1 MTHATSPSR
10 RDFLRVGMLS
20 ALGLSLSRFWELQA
34 AAGQASGSAA
44 AKRCVL
50 VWLDGGPSHL
60 ETFDP
65 KPNVPAEVRGPFGTI
80 DTKVPG
86 VRFSEHLPGLAER
99 ADKLAIVRSMTSPLG
114 EHNLGAHYLLTGYRP
129 SPALAYPLIGSVV
142 THLGPAAEELPNH
155 FAVTAGQDTGS
166 YGRLGNGYLPPSTRP
181 FVVKDPERGKSN
193 VLGLAADPSAGLAV
207 RLDRRRDFAA
217 AVEQLGRGAEI
228 DPQAK
233 ASPAL
238 EQAHRL
244 LTSDKARQAFD
255 LADEKP
261 EIHAKYGDR
270 PISRGCLLARR
281 LIERGVPFVTVN
293 NAGWDTHDDL
303 DLRLRAGYTGAKVGV
318 GLVPALDRAVSALID
333 EVADRGLLDET
344 LIVVMGEFGRTPKL
358 NTRGG
363 RDHWPQVFSVMLAG
377 GGVKGGQVI
386 GASDRTGETP
396 ADRPVTPADL
406 AATIFTLL
414 GIDPKQRLY
423 TPDGR
428 PIEVSRDGEVVRELV
443 A

>member
-1 MTHATSPSR
+1 MQTTTAPSR
-10 RDFLRVGMLS
+10 RDFLRAGALS
-20 ALGLSLSRFWELQA
+20 ALGLTLGRFLELRGTAADA
-34 AAGQASGSAA
+34 AASPKAR
-44 AKRCVL
+44 RCIF

-65 KPNVPAEVRGPFGTI
+65 KPDAPAEVRGPFGTI
-80 DTKVPG
+80 DSQVPG
-86 VRFSEHLPGLAER
+86 IRFCEHLPGLAQR
-99 ADKLAIVRSMTSPLG
+99 AGKLAVVRSMTSPLG

-142 THLGPAAEELPNH
+142 THLGPPARDLPHH
-155 FAVTAGQDTGS
+155 FAVTAGPDAGS
-166 YGRLGNGYLPPSTRP
+166 FGRLGSGFLPQTTRP
-181 FVVKDPERGKSN
+181 FVVKDPARGSSN
-193 VLGLAADPSAGLAV
+193 VLGLAADPSAGVTV
-207 RLDRRRDFAA
+207 RLDRRRAFAA
-217 AVEQLGRGAEI
+217 AVEELGRDRDP

-244 LTSDKARQAFD
+244 LTSDKAREAFD
-255 LADEKP
+255 LAQEKP
-261 EIHAKYGDR
+261 QVHAKYGDR

-281 LIERGVPFVTVN
+281 LVERGVPFVTVN

-303 DLRLRAGYTGAKVGV
+303 DLRLRAGYTGAQIGV
-318 GLVPALDRAVSALID
+318 GLVPSLDKAVSALMD
-333 EVADRGLLDET
+333 ELDERGLLEET

-377 GGVKGGQVI
+377 GGVQGGQVI

-406 AATIFTLL
+406 AATIYTLL

-423 TPDGR
+423 TPDSR
-428 PIEVSRDGEVVRELV
+428 PIEVSRDGQVVAELV

>member
-1 MTHATSPSR
+1 MNHATSPAR
-10 RDFLRVGMLS
+10 RDFLRVGVLS
-20 ALGLSLSRFWELQA
+20 ALGLSMSRFLELQGA
-34 AAGQASGSAA
+34 AADASSKAT

-50 VWLDGGPSHL
+50 IWLDGGPSHL

-65 KPNVPAEVRGPFGTI
+65 KPDAPAEVRGPFGTI
-80 DTKVPG
+80 ETKISSA
-86 VRFSEHLPGLAER
+86 RFSEHLPNLAER

-142 THLGPAAEELPNH
+142 THLGPPSGELPNH
-155 FAVTAGQDTGS
+155 FAITAGTEAGS
-166 YGRLGNGYLPPSTRP
+166 YGRLGSGYLPPTTRP
-181 FVVKDPERGKSN
+181 FVVKDPARGRSD
-193 VLGLAADPSAGLAV
+193 VLGLATDPSSGLTV
-207 RLDRRRDFAA
+207 RLDRRRAFAA
-217 AVEQLGRGAEI
+217 AVEQLGRGAEPN
-228 DPQAK
+228 PQAK
-233 ASPAL
+233 ASSAL

-244 LTSDKARQAFD
+244 LTSEKAREAFE
-255 LADEKP
+255 LATEKP
-261 EIHAKYGDR
+261 VVHAKYGDR

-303 DLRLRAGYTGAKVGV
+303 DLRLRAGYTGAQVGV
-318 GLVPALDRAVSALID
+318 GLVPSLDRAVAALID
-333 EVADRGLLDET
+333 DLEGRGLLAET

-363 RDHWPQVFSVMLAG
+363 RDHWPQVFSVMFAG
-377 GGVKGGQVI
+377 GGVQGGQVI

>member
-1 MTHATSPSR
+1 MDRTSRPSR
-10 RDFLRVGMLS
+10 RQVLHAGLLS
-20 ALGLSLSRFWELQA
+20 ALGLSLPRFLELRA
-34 AAGQASGSAA
+34 AAGDQPAGAK
-44 AKRCVL
+44 AKRCIL
-50 VWLDGGPSHL
+50 IWLDGGPSHL

-65 KPNVPAEVRGPFGTI
+65 KPDAPAEVRGPFGT
-80 DTKVPG
+80 TAAKLAG
-86 VRFSEHLPGLAER
+86 VRFCEHLPNLAAR
-99 ADKLAIVRSMTSPLG
+99 ADKLAVIRSMTSPLG

-142 THLGPAAEELPNH
+142 THLGPPAADLPNH
-155 FAVTAGQDTGS
+155 FAITAGPNPGS
-166 YGRLGNGYLPPSTRP
+166 YGRLGSGFLPPITRP
-181 FVVKDPERGKSN
+181 FVVKDAARGTAN
-193 VLGLAADPSAGLAV
+193 MLGLSDGPAAALAV
-207 RLDRRRDFAA
+207 RLDRRRAFAA
-217 AVEQLGRGAEI
+217 AVEQLGRGSEP
-228 DPQAK
+228 DPNAR
-233 ASPAL
+233 ANPAL

-244 LTSDKARQAFD
+244 LTSQQAREAFD
-255 LADEKP
+255 LSQERP
-261 EIHAKYGDR
+261 EVHASYGDR

-293 NAGWDTHDDL
+293 NAGWDTHADL
-303 DLRLRAGYTGAKVGV
+303 DLRLRAGYTGARVGV
-318 GLVPALDRAVSALID
+318 GLVPALDRAVSTLID
-333 EVADRGLLDET
+333 ELAERGLLDET

-377 GGVKGGQVI
+377 GGVTGGQVI

-414 GIDPKQRLY
+414 GIDPQQRL
-423 TPDGR
+423 TTADGR
-428 PIEVSRDGEVVRELV
+428 PIEVSRDGTVIGDLL

>member
-1 MTHATSPSR
+1 MHPFTIPSR
-10 RDFLRVGMLS
+10 RDFLRVGVLS
-20 ALGLSLSRFWELQA
+20 ALGLSVERLLALRVTA
-34 AAGQASGSAA
+34 ADGDKTTK
-44 AKRCVL
+44 AKSCIFI
-50 VWLDGGPSHL
+50 WLDGGPSHF

-65 KPNVPAEVRGPFGTI
+65 KRQAPAEVRGPFGTI
-80 DTKVPG
+80 PTSLAG
-86 VRFSEHLPGLAER
+86 IHFSEHLPGLAQR
-99 ADKLAIVRSMTSPLG
+99 AGKLAVVRSVTSPLG

-129 SPALAYPLIGSVV
+129 SPALAYPLIGSVM
-142 THLGPAAEELPNH
+142 THLGPPAAELPNH
-155 FAVTAGQDTGS
+155 FAITAGGDAGS

-181 FVVKDPERGKSN
+181 FVVKDAVRGARN
-193 VLGLAADPSAGLAV
+193 VLGLAANPASGLKV
-207 RLDRRRDFAA
+207 RLDRRRAFAA
-217 AVEQLGRGAEI
+217 AVEQLGRGA
-228 DPQAK
+228 DPGPAAK
-233 ASPAL
+233 ASSAL

-255 LADEKP
+255 LSQEKP
-261 EIHAKYGDR
+261 DVHAKYGDR

-303 DLRLRAGYTGAKVGV
+303 DLRLRAGYTGARIGV
-318 GLVPALDRAVSALID
+318 GLVPALDRSVSALID
-333 EVADRGLLDET
+333 ELSERGLLDET

-377 GGVKGGQVI
+377 GGVKAGQVL

-396 ADRPVTPADL
+396 ADRPVTPSDL
-406 AATIFTLL
+406 AATIFSLL
-414 GIDPKQRLY
+414 GVDPKQRL
-423 TPDGR
+423 TTADGR
-428 PIEVSRDGEVVRELV
+428 PIEVSRDGQVITELV

>member
-1 MTHATSPSR
+1 M
-10 RDFLRVGMLS
+10 
-20 ALGLSLSRFWELQA
+20 SRFLELQGVA
-34 AAGQASGSAA
+34 AEASSKAA

-50 VWLDGGPSHL
+50 IWLDGGPSHL

-65 KPNVPAEVRGPFGTI
+65 KPDAPAEVRGPFGTI
-80 DTKVPG
+80 ETKISG
-86 VRFSEHLPGLAER
+86 TRFSEHLPNLAER
-99 ADKLAIVRSMTSPLG
+99 ADKLAIVRSTTSPLG

-142 THLGPAAEELPNH
+142 THLGPPSEDLPNH
-155 FAVTAGQDTGS
+155 FAIAAGTDAGS
-166 YGRLGNGYLPPSTRP
+166 YGRLGSGYLPPSTRP
-181 FVVKDPERGKSN
+181 FVVKEPARGRSD
-193 VLGLAADPSAGLAV
+193 VLGLATDSSSALTV
-207 RLDRRRDFAA
+207 RLDRRRAFAA
-217 AVEQLGRGAEI
+217 AVEQLGRGVEP

-233 ASPAL
+233 ASSAL

-244 LTSDKARQAFD
+244 LTSEKARAAFD
-255 LADEKP
+255 LATENP
-261 EIHAKYGDR
+261 EVHAKYGDR

-281 LIERGVPFVTVN
+281 LIERDVPFVTVN

-303 DLRLRAGYTGAKVGV
+303 DLRLRAGYAGAQVGV
-318 GLVPALDRAVSALID
+318 GLVPSLDRAVAALID
-333 EVADRGLLDET
+333 DLEGRGLLAET

-363 RDHWPQVFSVMLAG
+363 RDHWPQVFSVMFAG

-428 PIEVSRDGEVVRELV
+428 PIEVSRDGQVVAELIS
-443 A
+443 